1 MAYVAARRN
10 GRFEIRESVHTPKG
24 PRARSLAGFEVL
36 SDEVLTRAEG
46 RAVRP
51 FDADAVIASG
61 RRAGA
66 EVAVARDTPARV
78 RGAQNSRAR
87 FVRASRRMASALE
100 RPPAMHR
107 MDAGRTLI
115 ELLGFADAVRQSQPP
130 RPFEPLAF
138 PSLSELAAA
147 HRVAVSAR

>member
-24 PRARSLAGFEVL
+24 PRARSLASFEVL
-36 SDEVLTRAEG
+36 SDEVLARAEG

-66 EVAVARDTPARV
+66 KVAVARDTPARV
-78 RGAQNSRAR
+78 RGAR
-87 FVRASRRMASALE
+87 FVRASRRMASTLE
-100 RPPAMHR
+100 RPPAQR
-107 MDAGRTLI
+107 GMDPGRTLI

-130 RPFEPLAF
+130 RPFEALGFPPLAH
-138 PSLSELAAA
+138 LAAT
-147 HRVAVSAR
+147 HRVAVSTR